1 MYNKQ
6 SSVCLIRVQS
16 DYRMST
22 NMLFCLLVS
31 VLNLKMSGLIVAL
44 ILSQNSFVCEGNN

>member
-6 SSVCLIRVQS
+6 SSVCLIRVLS
-16 DYRMST
+16 DYLMST
-22 NMLFCLLVS
+22 NMLFCFVS